1 MIPRLPAGGGQGG
14 QGGQGGV
21 PEDMPKTGDASRPGL
36 WLVLLLASTL
46 ALCAVLAQRKKRG
59 VH

>member
-1 MIPRLPAGGGQGG
+1 MIPRLPAG
-14 QGGQGGV
+14 GGQGGV